1 MYAAYID
8 ATDGPDGEK
17 LCYDPLNWTY
27 HLIGSTN
34 EFRFVNDPSA
44 Q

>member
-1 MYAAYID
+1 MYAAYVD
-8 ATDGPDGEK
+8 AADGPDGEK

-27 HLIGSTN
+27 HMIGQTN
-34 EFRFVNDPSA
+34 EFRFVNDGSV